1 MSYGRRTIGNDMAV
15 ILMGPPGAGKA
26 TQSELLAK
34 RFDLV
39 HIITSELIKNA
50 LYRPENQDDPV
61 IIREKKIF
69 ENGGINTPEWVTKM
83 TLAKTEEAAQSK
95 KGVIFS
101 SSPRTLYEAQVLM
114 PLLKQLYPPKNI
126 FIFLLYLKLKKAKER
141 IKERRVCSDCRVPVS
156 PQEKLSSCLRC
167 GGDIIARFLDDE
179 DKLKVRF
186 DQYREKTEPVMD
198 FFGSERFPHRYIDGN
213 SSMDHVSAKLLFEI
227 CSAYQG

>member
-1 MSYGRRTIGNDMAV
+1 MSYKREKIGNNMAV

-126 FIFLLYLKLKKAKER
+126 FIFF
-141 IKERRVCSDCRVPVS
+141 VV
-156 PQEKLSSCLRC
+156 
-167 GGDIIARFLDDE
+167 
-179 DKLKVRF
+179 
-186 DQYREKTEPVMD
+186 
-198 FFGSERFPHRYIDGN
+198 
-213 SSMDHVSAKLLFEI
+213 FEI
-227 CSAYQG
+227 KKSQRKDQGAEGVF